1 MNKQIRELAEQAGGN
16 FSTYCLTSN
25 PPQYCE
31 SIELLD
37 DKIEKFVE
45 LIKQSIYDKVKEEL
59 IPDEVI
65 AEEQVHHQEYLKG
78 CNAGIVDALCYIK
91 QFGVEE

>member
-1 MNKQIRELAEQAGGN
+1 MNQKIRELAEQAGFQSIVRGDHIV
-16 FSTYCLTSN
+16 FDISTKENLK
-25 PPQYCE
+25 
-31 SIELLD
+31 D
-37 DKIEKFVE
+37 FAE

-91 QFGVEE
+91 QFGVDE

>member
-1 MNKQIRELAEQAGGN
+1 MNERICELAEQAGFQSIVRGDHIV
-16 FSTYCLTSN
+16 FDISTKENLK
-25 PPQYCE
+25 E
-31 SIELLD
+31 
-37 DKIEKFVE
+37 FAE

-59 IPDEVI
+59 IPDDII

-78 CNAGIVDALCYIK
+78 CNAGIVDALCHIK

>member
-1 MNKQIRELAEQAGGN
+1 MRGDHIV
-16 FSTYCLTSN
+16 FDISTKENLK
-25 PPQYCE
+25 E
-31 SIELLD
+31 
-37 DKIEKFVE
+37 FAE

-59 IPDEVI
+59 IPDDII

-78 CNAGIVDALCYIK
+78 CNAGIVDALCHIK

>member
-1 MNKQIRELAEQAGGN
+1 MNQKIRELAEQAGFQSIVRGDHIV
-16 FSTYCLTSN
+16 FDISTKENLK
-25 PPQYCE
+25 E
-31 SIELLD
+31 
-37 DKIEKFVE
+37 FAE

-59 IPDEVI
+59 IPDDII

-78 CNAGIVDALCYIK
+78 CNAGIVDALCHIK

>member
-1 MNKQIRELAEQAGGN
+1 MNQKIRELAEQAGFQSIVRGDHIV
-16 FSTYCLTSN
+16 FDISTKENLK
-25 PPQYCE
+25 
-31 SIELLD
+31 D
-37 DKIEKFVE
+37 FAE

-59 IPDEVI
+59 IPDDII

-78 CNAGIVDALCYIK
+78 CNAGIVDALCHIK

>member
-1 MNKQIRELAEQAGGN
+1 MNQKIRELAERAGIEIEFDDYGEVRL
-16 FSTYCLTSN
+16 LTAYGSD
-25 PPQYCE
+25 
-31 SIELLD
+31 L
-37 DKIEKFVE
+37 EKFVE

-59 IPDEVI
+59 IPDDII

>member
-1 MNKQIRELAEQAGGN
+1 MNERIRELAEQAG
-16 FSTYCLTSN
+16 
-25 PPQYCE
+25 
-31 SIELLD
+31 IEIEFDAYGEVRLLSAYRSHL
-37 DKIEKFVE
+37 EKFVE

-59 IPDEVI
+59 IPDDII

-78 CNAGIVDALCYIK
+78 CNAGIVDALCHIK